1 MQYYNYTKVGLKYPS
16 FVRTVS
22 EDTIRTAGGIL
33 VVGLYSQK
41 KDGSIGVCVVPCHEI
56 PTITEAAPLLN
67 ASNPSR
73 RRLDLPLFRIKE
85 SNAMKELERRQKSDH
100 EASVFLLDFHKQYMH
115 VPNNSHPVSKM
126 CSIM

>member
-1 MQYYNYTKVGLKYPS
+1 M
-16 FVRTVS
+16 
-22 EDTIRTAGGIL
+22 
-33 VVGLYSQK
+33 GLYSQK
-41 KDGSIGVCVVPCHEI
+41 KDGSIGVCVISCHEI

-67 ASNPSR
+67 ASNSSR